1 MITLDRLPVQGPI
14 TQEFGIVSVTGS
26 IHAGLDIACPTGTPV
41 YAPAAGEVVDFVNS
55 WTIWNGERVRSYG
68 IGVCLKH
75 QTPDETLYSLCAH
88 LSRADVALGERV
100 SSGQQVGLS
109 GSTGVS
115 TGGHV
120 HFQLSRTQAM
130 PSGTAQNVDPL
141 KRLAPEEED
150 MALPAEFR
158 GLTSIAWGDYD
169 RMMACYDAL
178 AVAGFVEPDPV
189 VDGDLNEF
197 MVRAKTIAALAVA
210 DNAKAAYAALGGS

>member
-75 QTPDETLYSLCAH
+75 TSPDETLYSLCAH

-100 SSGQQVGLS
+100 SSGQQIGLS

-130 PSGTAQNVDPL
+130 PNGTAQNVDPL
-141 KRLAPEEED
+141 TRLAPEEED
-150 MALPAEFR
+150 MTPEFR
-158 GLTSIAWGDYD
+158 GLQSIAWGDYD
-169 RMMACYDAL
+169 RMNQCYEAL
-178 AVAGFVEPDPV
+178 ADAGLVPIDPF
-189 VDGDLNEF
+189 DGDLNEAL
-197 MVRAKTIAALAVA
+197 VRRFTIAALSVA
-210 DNAKAAYAALGGS
+210 DNARAAYVALVGG